1 MSIKV
6 NNVSYLYN
14 KKENL
19 DKAALKEISLTIKDK
34 DFVTI
39 VGKTGSGKSTL
50 VQTFNALIL
59 PTFGYNEIEEFYITE
74 DKKLK
79 KELLKNKDKTIRK
92 ENKRYSKLKK
102 KVGMVFQFPEYQ
114 LFSETVLKDVMF
126 GPKNFGF
133 NEEEAKERAIKALQD
148 VGIPESYFDKS
159 PFELSG
165 GEKRRVAI
173 AGIIASEPDI
183 LILDEPTAG
192 LDPKGKKEILELI
205 AAYHKTGKTVIVVTH
220 DMDIVLEYSQKVIV
234 LNNGKLIDIL
244 SPDELFKKENIEE
257 LSLEMPNLIKF
268 KNQLKYWGFAGFLE
282 NINDFDSLIEAIV
295 KVKGEQKWDRF
306 LVN

>member
-19 DKAALKEISLTIKDK
+19 DKAALKEISLIINDK

-133 NEEEAKERAIKALQD
+133 SEEEAKERAIKALKD

-220 DMDIVLEYSQKVIV
+220 DMDIVLEYSEKVIV

-244 SPDELFKKENIEE
+244 SPNELFKKENLEE

-282 NINDFDSLIEAIV
+282 NINDFNSLIEAIV

>member
-102 KVGMVFQFPEYQ
+102 KVGMVFQFPEFQ

-133 NEEEAKERAIKALQD
+133 SEEEAKERAIKALQD

-220 DMDIVLEYSQKVIV
+220 DMDIVLEYSEKVIV

-244 SPDELFKKENIEE
+244 SPNELFKKENLEE

-295 KVKGEQKWDRF
+295 KEKGKQKWDRF

>member
-19 DKAALKEISLTIKDK
+19 EKAALKEISLTIKDK

-133 NEEEAKERAIKALQD
+133 SEEEAKERAIKALKD

-234 LNNGKLIDIL
+234 LNNGKLVDIL
-244 SPDELFKKENIEE
+244 SPDELFKKENLEE

-282 NINDFDSLIEAIV
+282 NINDFDGLIDAIV
-295 KVKGEQKWDRF
+295 KEKGVQK
-306 LVN
+306 

>member
-133 NEEEAKERAIKALQD
+133 SEEEAKERAIKALKD

-220 DMDIVLEYSQKVIV
+220 DMDIVLEYSEKVIV

-244 SPDELFKKENIEE
+244 SPDELFKKENLEE

-295 KVKGEQKWDRF
+295 KVKGEQK
-306 LVN
+306 

>member
-59 PTFGYNEIEEFYITE
+59 PTLGYNEIEEFYITE

-133 NEEEAKERAIKALQD
+133 CEEEAKDRAIKALQD

-220 DMDIVLEYSQKVIV
+220 DMDIVLEYSEKVIV

-244 SPDELFKKENIEE
+244 SPDELFKKENLEE

-282 NINDFDSLIEAIV
+282 NINDFDGLIDAIV

>member
-79 KELLKNKDKTIRK
+79 KELLKNKDKTVRK

-133 NEEEAKERAIKALQD
+133 SEEEAKERAIKALKD

-220 DMDIVLEYSQKVIV
+220 DMDIVLEYSEKVIV

-244 SPDELFKKENIEE
+244 SPNELFKKENLEE

>member
-19 DKAALKEISLTIKDK
+19 DKAALKEISLTINDK

-59 PTFGYNEIEEFYITE
+59 PTLGYNEIEEFYITE

-133 NEEEAKERAIKALQD
+133 SEEEAKERAIKALQD

-244 SPDELFKKENIEE
+244 SPDELFKKENLEE

-268 KNQLKYWGFAGFLE
+268 KYQLKYWGFAGFLE

-295 KVKGEQKWDRF
+295 KEKGEQKWDRF

>member
-6 NNVSYLYN
+6 NNVSYLDN

-19 DKAALKEISLTIKDK
+19 DKAALKEISLIIKDK

-133 NEEEAKERAIKALQD
+133 SEEEAKERAIKALQD

-220 DMDIVLEYSQKVIV
+220 DMDIVLEYSEKVIV

-244 SPDELFKKENIEE
+244 SPNELFKKENLEE

-295 KVKGEQKWDRF
+295 KEKGEQKWDRF

>member
-79 KELLKNKDKTIRK
+79 KELLKNKDKTIKK

-133 NEEEAKERAIKALQD
+133 SEEEAKERAIKALQD

-220 DMDIVLEYSQKVIV
+220 DMDIVLEYSEKVIV

-244 SPDELFKKENIEE
+244 SPNELFKKENLEE

-306 LVN
+306 LAN

>member
-19 DKAALKEISLTIKDK
+19 DKAALKEISLIINDK

-133 NEEEAKERAIKALQD
+133 SEEEAKERAIKALQD

-220 DMDIVLEYSQKVIV
+220 DMDIVLEYSEKVIV

-244 SPDELFKKENIEE
+244 SPDELFKKENLEE

>member
-19 DKAALKEISLTIKDK
+19 DKAALKEISLIINDK

-79 KELLKNKDKTIRK
+79 KELLKNKDKTVRK

-133 NEEEAKERAIKALQD
+133 SEEEAKERAIKALQD

-220 DMDIVLEYSQKVIV
+220 DMDIVLEYSEKVIV

-244 SPDELFKKENIEE
+244 SPNELFKKENLEE

-268 KNQLKYWGFAGFLE
+268 KYQLKYLGFAGFLE

-295 KVKGEQKWDRF
+295 KEKGEQKWDRF

>member
-19 DKAALKEISLTIKDK
+19 DKAALKEISLIINDK

-133 NEEEAKERAIKALQD
+133 SEEEAKERAIKALQD

-244 SPDELFKKENIEE
+244 SPDELFKKENLEE

-295 KVKGEQKWDRF
+295 KVKGEQKWDQF

>member
-133 NEEEAKERAIKALQD
+133 SEEEAKERAIKALQD

-244 SPDELFKKENIEE
+244 SPNELFKKENLEE

-282 NINDFDSLIEAIV
+282 NINDFDSLVEAIV
-295 KVKGEQKWDRF
+295 KV
-306 LVN
+306 

>member
-102 KVGMVFQFPEYQ
+102 KVRMVFQFAEYQ

-133 NEEEAKERAIKALQD
+133 SEEEAKERAIKALKD
-148 VGIPESYFDKS
+148 KIINFLFCNFIPPICRKILKTEDQNRIFPSFLCRILRFQTYSYYM
-159 PFELSG
+159 
-165 GEKRRVAI
+165 I
-173 AGIIASEPDI
+173 
-183 LILDEPTAG
+183 
-192 LDPKGKKEILELI
+192 
-205 AAYHKTGKTVIVVTH
+205 
-220 DMDIVLEYSQKVIV
+220 
-234 LNNGKLIDIL
+234 
-244 SPDELFKKENIEE
+244 
-257 LSLEMPNLIKF
+257 
-268 KNQLKYWGFAGFLE
+268 
-282 NINDFDSLIEAIV
+282 
-295 KVKGEQKWDRF
+295 
-306 LVN
+306 

>member
-133 NEEEAKERAIKALQD
+133 SEEEAKERAIKALQD

-220 DMDIVLEYSQKVIV
+220 DMDIVLEYSEKVIV

-244 SPDELFKKENIEE
+244 SPNELFKKENLEE

-282 NINDFDSLIEAIV
+282 NINDFNSLIEAIV

>member
-79 KELLKNKDKTIRK
+79 KELLKNKDKTIKK

-133 NEEEAKERAIKALQD
+133 SEEEAKERAIKALQD

-220 DMDIVLEYSQKVIV
+220 DMDIVLEYSEKVIV

-244 SPDELFKKENIEE
+244 SPDELFKKENLEE

-268 KNQLKYWGFAGFLE
+268 KNQLKYWGFAGFLK

>member
-14 KKENL
+14 KKENR

-133 NEEEAKERAIKALQD
+133 SEEEAKERAIKALQD

-220 DMDIVLEYSQKVIV
+220 DMDIVLEYSEKVIV

-244 SPDELFKKENIEE
+244 SPNELFKKEFRRIIFRDAK
-257 LSLEMPNLIKF
+257 PNKI
-268 KNQLKYWGFAGFLE
+268 
-282 NINDFDSLIEAIV
+282 
-295 KVKGEQKWDRF
+295 
-306 LVN
+306 

>member
-19 DKAALKEISLTIKDK
+19 DKAALKEISLIIKDK

-79 KELLKNKDKTIRK
+79 KELLKNKDKTVRK

-126 GPKNFGF
+126 VPKNFGF
-133 NEEEAKERAIKALQD
+133 SEEEAKERAIKALQD

-205 AAYHKTGKTVIVVTH
+205 VAYHKTGKTVIVVTH
-220 DMDIVLEYSQKVIV
+220 DMDIVLEYSEKVIV

-244 SPDELFKKENIEE
+244 SPDELFKKENLEE

-268 KNQLKYWGFAGFLE
+268 KNLLKYWGFAGFLE

-295 KVKGEQKWDRF
+295 KEKGEQKWDRF

>member
-126 GPKNFGF
+126 GPKNFDF
-133 NEEEAKERAIKALQD
+133 SEEGAKERAIKALQE
-148 VGIPESYFDKS
+148 VGIPESYFEKS

-220 DMDIVLEYSQKVIV
+220 DMDIVLEYSEKVIV

-244 SPDELFKKENIEE
+244 SPNELFKKENLEE

-282 NINDFDSLIEAIV
+282 NINDFDGLIDAIV
-295 KVKGEQKWDRF
+295 KEKGEQKWDRF

>member
-133 NEEEAKERAIKALQD
+133 SEEEAKERAIKALQD

-244 SPDELFKKENIEE
+244 SPDELFKKENLEE

-268 KNQLKYWGFAGFLE
+268 KNLLKYWGFAGLLE
-282 NINDFDSLIEAIV
+282 NINDFDGLIDAIV
-295 KVKGEQKWDRF
+295 KEKGEQKWDRF

>member
-6 NNVSYLYN
+6 NNVSYLDN

-19 DKAALKEISLTIKDK
+19 DKAALKEISLIIKDK

-133 NEEEAKERAIKALQD
+133 SEEEAKERAIKALQD

-220 DMDIVLEYSQKVIV
+220 DMDIVLEYSEKVIV

-244 SPDELFKKENIEE
+244 SPNELFKKENLEE

>member
-133 NEEEAKERAIKALQD
+133 SEEEAKERAIKALQD

-220 DMDIVLEYSQKVIV
+220 DMDIVLEYSEKVIV

-244 SPDELFKKENIEE
+244 SPNELFKKENLEE

-295 KVKGEQKWDRF
+295 KEKGEQK
-306 LVN
+306 

>member
-133 NEEEAKERAIKALQD
+133 SEEEAKERAIKALQD

-220 DMDIVLEYSQKVIV
+220 DMDIVLEYSEKVIV

-244 SPDELFKKENIEE
+244 SPNELFKKENLEE

-268 KNQLKYWGFAGFLE
+268 KNQLIYWGFAGFLE
-282 NINDFDSLIEAIV
+282 NINDFDGLIDAIV
-295 KVKGEQKWDRF
+295 KEKGEQKWDQF

>member
-59 PTFGYNEIEEFYITE
+59 PTFGYNEIDEFYITG

-133 NEEEAKERAIKALQD
+133 SEEEAKERAIKALQD

-220 DMDIVLEYSQKVIV
+220 DMDIVLEYSEKVIV

-244 SPDELFKKENIEE
+244 SPDELFKKENLEE

>member
-133 NEEEAKERAIKALQD
+133 SEEEAKERAIKALQD

-220 DMDIVLEYSQKVIV
+220 DMDIVLEYSEKVIV

-244 SPDELFKKENIEE
+244 SPDELFKKENLEE

-268 KNQLKYWGFAGFLE
+268 KYQLKYWGFAGFLE

-295 KVKGEQKWDRF
+295 KEKGEQK
-306 LVN
+306 

>member
-19 DKAALKEISLTIKDK
+19 DKAALKEITLTIKDK

-133 NEEEAKERAIKALQD
+133 SEEEAKERAIKALQD

-165 GEKRRVAI
+165 GEKRRVGI

-220 DMDIVLEYSQKVIV
+220 DMDIVLEYSEKVIV
-234 LNNGKLIDIL
+234 LNNGQLIDIL
-244 SPDELFKKENIEE
+244 SPNELFKKENLEE

>member
-19 DKAALKEISLTIKDK
+19 DKAALKEISLIIKDK

-79 KELLKNKDKTIRK
+79 KELLKNKDKTVRK

-133 NEEEAKERAIKALQD
+133 SEEEAKERAIKALQD

-220 DMDIVLEYSQKVIV
+220 DMDIVLEYSEKVIV
-234 LNNGKLIDIL
+234 LNNGQLIDIL
-244 SPDELFKKENIEE
+244 SPNELFKKENLEE

-282 NINDFDSLIEAIV
+282 NIDDFDSLIEAIV

>member
-133 NEEEAKERAIKALQD
+133 SEEEAKERAIKALHD

-244 SPDELFKKENIEE
+244 SPDELFKKENLEE

-268 KNQLKYWGFAGFLE
+268 KYQLKYWGFAGFLE

-295 KVKGEQKWDRF
+295 KVKGEQK
-306 LVN
+306 

>member
-19 DKAALKEISLTIKDK
+19 DKAALKEISLTINDK

-59 PTFGYNEIEEFYITE
+59 PTFGYNEIEEFFITE

-133 NEEEAKERAIKALQD
+133 SEEEAKERAIKALKD

-173 AGIIASEPDI
+173 AGIIASECAKIPTEDR
-183 LILDEPTAG
+183 LEMVQSDKPLMTTAVFKVLD
-192 LDPKGKKEILELI
+192 
-205 AAYHKTGKTVIVVTH
+205 
-220 DMDIVLEYSQKVIV
+220 SQK
-234 LNNGKLIDIL
+234 IDEISKYL
-244 SPDELFKKENIEE
+244 PTEIQEDFYSLF
-257 LSLEMPNLIKF
+257 
-268 KNQLKYWGFAGFLE
+268 Y
-282 NINDFDSLIEAIV
+282 
-295 KVKGEQKWDRF
+295 
-306 LVN
+306 

>member
-19 DKAALKEISLTIKDK
+19 DKAALKEITLTIKDK

-133 NEEEAKERAIKALQD
+133 SEEEAKERAIKALQD

-220 DMDIVLEYSQKVIV
+220 DMDIVLEYSEKVIV
-234 LNNGKLIDIL
+234 LNNGQLIDIL
-244 SPDELFKKENIEE
+244 SPNELFKKENLEE

-295 KVKGEQKWDRF
+295 KVKGEQK
-306 LVN
+306 

>member
-19 DKAALKEISLTIKDK
+19 DKAALKEISLTINDK

-59 PTFGYNEIEEFYITE
+59 PTLGYNEIEEFYITE

-133 NEEEAKERAIKALQD
+133 SEEEAKERAIKALQD

-220 DMDIVLEYSQKVIV
+220 DMDIVLEYSEKVIV

-244 SPDELFKKENIEE
+244 SPNELFKKENLEE

-268 KNQLKYWGFAGFLE
+268 KYQLKYWGFAGFLE

-295 KVKGEQKWDRF
+295 KEKGEQKWDRF

>member
-19 DKAALKEISLTIKDK
+19 DKAALKEISLTINDK

-74 DKKLK
+74 DKNLK

-133 NEEEAKERAIKALQD
+133 SEEEAKERAIKALQD

-220 DMDIVLEYSQKVIV
+220 DMDIVLEYSEKVIV

-244 SPDELFKKENIEE
+244 SPDELFKKENLEE

>member
-19 DKAALKEISLTIKDK
+19 DKAALKEISLTINDK

-133 NEEEAKERAIKALQD
+133 SEEEAKERAIQD

-220 DMDIVLEYSQKVIV
+220 DMDIVLEYSEKVIV

-244 SPDELFKKENIEE
+244 SPDELFKKENLEE

>member
-19 DKAALKEISLTIKDK
+19 DKAALKEISLIIKDK

-133 NEEEAKERAIKALQD
+133 SEEEAKERAIKALKD
-148 VGIPESYFDKS
+148 VGIPDSYFDKS

-244 SPDELFKKENIEE
+244 SPDELFKKENLEE

-268 KNQLKYWGFAGFLE
+268 KNQLKYCGFAGFLE
-282 NINDFDSLIEAIV
+282 NINDFDGLIDAIV
-295 KVKGEQKWDRF
+295 KEKGEQKWDRF

>member
-133 NEEEAKERAIKALQD
+133 SEEEAKERAIKALQD

-220 DMDIVLEYSQKVIV
+220 DMDIVLEYSEKVIV

-244 SPDELFKKENIEE
+244 SPNELFKKENLEE

-268 KNQLKYWGFAGFLE
+268 KNQLKYVAERVPSEL
-282 NINDFDSLIEAIV
+282 
-295 KVKGEQKWDRF
+295 
-306 LVN
+306 

>member
-59 PTFGYNEIEEFYITE
+59 PTLGYNEIEEFYITG
-74 DKKLK
+74 DKNLK

-133 NEEEAKERAIKALQD
+133 SEEEAKERAIKALQD

-220 DMDIVLEYSQKVIV
+220 DMDIVLEYSEKVIV

-244 SPDELFKKENIEE
+244 SPDELFKKENLEE

-282 NINDFDSLIEAIV
+282 NINDFDSLIDAIV
-295 KVKGEQKWDRF
+295 KEKGEQKWDRF
-306 LVN
+306 LAN